1 LLASSLATAALHG
14 QSPTLRDS
22 IEAGESYVMVITEN
36 GELWTWGTES
46 SGALGLGSTT
56 TTLNPTRVIDDHAW
70 VDVAVGANH
79 TLAIADDGTL
89 WGWGSNDEFQLGDGS
104 TASHD
109 TPVRISA
116 ANNWVDVEA
125 GDGYSLAITNTG
137 ELYGWGSN
145 SNGQLLQS
153 TTDVTNIRYP
163 YSLKSS
169 LQSDVGVAAVQ
180 RVATGDSH
188 VLAVDSQG
196 RLLGWGNNYLGQLGI
211 PSLPKQRIIHAQ
223 VIDGTRSWRAVEAA
237 SMQSYAIDTSGSV
250 YAFGIDVLGNL
261 GLGGQTEAAT
271 PTRIAFPTT
280 VDVTSLAVGANH
292 VLAVT
297 ASGDLY
303 GWGSNMTP
311 QGQLGIPVFDD
322 NGIPVESNLQFSTP
336 QNLKQKARSTTDISG
351 VSFTEVAAGT
361 DFSMAR
367 SGFNTLLG
375 AGQNADNQLG
385 IGNLFTVRNMFVR
398 VPLGVPDLSL
408 SRGSP
413 A

>member
-1 LLASSLATAALHG
+1 
-14 QSPTLRDS
+14 
-22 IEAGESYVMVITEN
+22 
-36 GELWTWGTES
+36 
-46 SGALGLGSTT
+46 
-56 TTLNPTRVIDDHAW
+56 
-70 VDVAVGANH
+70 
-79 TLAIADDGTL
+79 
-89 WGWGSNDEFQLGDGS
+89 
-104 TASHD
+104 
-109 TPVRISA
+109 
-116 ANNWVDVEA
+116 
-125 GDGYSLAITNTG
+125 
-137 ELYGWGSN
+137 
-145 SNGQLLQS
+145 
-153 TTDVTNIRYP
+153 
-163 YSLKSS
+163 
-169 LQSDVGVAAVQ
+169 
-180 RVATGDSH
+180 
-188 VLAVDSQG
+188 
-196 RLLGWGNNYLGQLGI
+196 
-211 PSLPKQRIIHAQ
+211 
-223 VIDGTRSWRAVEAA
+223 
-237 SMQSYAIDTSGSV
+237 MQSYAIDTSGSV